1 MRKRHFPRLFVLFL
15 IIVLCVLSACGA
27 PAPAFDTN
35 TAQKESSVTASADDM
50 ATAIIQQTPIDHMVA
65 LESKTIS
72 LHYDFDLSLVDDYA
86 VYMSTVNTRADEV
99 AIFHLKEGTDSQVI
113 IRALNACI
121 QMKMRTFQTL
131 APKEYEKLSH
141 ALLLSNGDYIALLV
155 CPKIETAYSILTENY
170 YFPAMTNAAAKKGA
184 ILAKKED

>member
-15 IIVLCVLSACGA
+15 LIVLCALSACGA
-27 PAPAFDTN
+27 PAPAFDRS
-35 TAQKESSVTASADDM
+35 QQESSVTASADDI

-65 LESKTIS
+65 LESETIS
-72 LHYDFDLSLVDDYA
+72 LHYDFDLSLLDDYA
-86 VYMSTVNTRADEV
+86 VYMSTVNTSADEI

-170 YFPAMTNAAAKKGA
+170 HFPAMTNAAAKKGA
-184 ILAKKED
+184 ILARKED

>member
-15 IIVLCVLSACGA
+15 IIVLCVLSACSA

-72 LHYDFDLSLVDDYA
+72 
-86 VYMSTVNTRADEV
+86 
-99 AIFHLKEGTDSQVI
+99 
-113 IRALNACI
+113 
-121 QMKMRTFQTL
+121 RTM
-131 APKEYEKLSH
+131 
-141 ALLLSNGDYIALLV
+141 
-155 CPKIETAYSILTENY
+155 ILTCPLWTIMPY
-170 YFPAMTNAAAKKGA
+170 
-184 ILAKKED
+184 I